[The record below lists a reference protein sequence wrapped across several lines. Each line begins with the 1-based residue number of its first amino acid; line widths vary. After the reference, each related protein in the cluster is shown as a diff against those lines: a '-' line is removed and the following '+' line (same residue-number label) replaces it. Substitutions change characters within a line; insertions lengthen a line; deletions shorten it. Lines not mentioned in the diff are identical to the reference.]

1 MATFRTIC
9 PRCGQNEKQ
18 PPQLRGTTAWY
29 TPGVPCMRGVGV
41 EPLARMAMISMAAEG
56 AGDGEAVVDNEPR
69 RRALRMAVVLWS
81 SGVWGRPCVD
91 GSPGRRRRAEV
102 GRGVLRG
109 NSGDAGNGER
119 AVKVL
124 GMRRSERRAVTVGVG
139 AKVPRGTEK
148 GGAGATHGP
157 RAAWWVCRRD
167 GRRRIRD
174 VGHEIDHRRVLRMG
188 VLDRCQ
194 RALIQR
200 RGESGRIERKSRACL
215 SGTVG
220 RRCLGPDERRVEMVK
235 QSTVNKG
242 YIERPEGL
250 EQHYYEGDRIETH
263 TRTDVDGSR
272 RGWMR
277 EEMAWLWLC

>member
-1 MATFRTIC
+1 MHERRGRRAAGSDGDDKYG
-9 PRCGQNEKQ
+9 CGGG
-18 PPQLRGTTAWY
+18 RRWGS
-29 TPGVPCMRGVGV
+29 GCR
-41 EPLARMAMISMAAEG
+41 R
-56 AGDGEAVVDNEPR
+56 R

-81 SGVWGRPCVD
+81 SGVWGRSCVD

-109 NSGDAGNGER
+109 NSGDAGNGKR

-174 VGHEIDHRRVLRMG
+174 VGHEIDHRRMLRMG
-188 VLDRCQ
+188 VVVLDRCQ
-194 RALIQR
+194 VCA
-200 RGESGRIERKSRACL
+200 GVMS
-215 SGTVG
+215 
-220 RRCLGPDERRVEMVK
+220 RVE
-235 QSTVNKG
+235 S
-242 YIERPEGL
+242 
-250 EQHYYEGDRIETH
+250 
-263 TRTDVDGSR
+263 S
-272 RGWMR
+272 
-277 EEMAWLWLC
+277 